1 MCSKIK
7 KMAYDPGD
15 GRCFENPYA
24 NQEIKRLPREI
35 FRSKVIELKTKLLK
49 ELEEKGIP
57 ASKVC
62 F

>member
-1 MCSKIK
+1 
-7 KMAYDPGD
+7 MAYDPAD

-24 NQEIKRLPREI
+24 NQELKRLPREI
-35 FRSKVIELKTKLLK
+35 FRSKLIELKTKLLK